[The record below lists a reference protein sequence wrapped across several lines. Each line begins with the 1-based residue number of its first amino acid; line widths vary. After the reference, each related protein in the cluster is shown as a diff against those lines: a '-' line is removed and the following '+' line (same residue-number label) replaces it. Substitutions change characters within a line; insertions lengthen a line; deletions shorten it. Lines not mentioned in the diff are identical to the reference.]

1 MTDVDTGATA
11 TTQPGG
17 GSLGNGG
24 ATAGQ
29 DTSEGKLQLGQTER
43 DALPPPPEWS
53 KDWTDEDRKA
63 WGDKGKL
70 DPNGVWQSYRKL
82 ENLMSST
89 QRVTLPKEGDAE
101 SLKAFHKAIGV
112 PESADGYKLEIP
124 EEFGD
129 PEFGKSFAE
138 ASLAA
143 GLTPKQVTALNQWW
157 NKYAEDAIKAAET
170 ETQTEFDK
178 KKDAAYAA
186 LRKEY
191 GAEYQTKF
199 NLADRTSSAL
209 GFTAQELLAIE
220 RAIGTEALIKRFADV
235 GARIG
240 EKGLVT
246 PNDGGKSSGA
256 AMTKEEANSYIAEIR
271 KDSNLFKQISDD
283 IRNKRDTEALR
294 KWKAAHEAIA

>member
-1 MTDVDTGATA
+1 MTDVDAGATA

-24 ATAGQ
+24 AAAGQ
-29 DTSEGKLQLGQTER
+29 EQQTGKLELGQAER
-43 DALPPPPEWS
+43 DALPPPPEWA

-63 WGDKGKL
+63 WGDKGKM
-70 DPNGVWQSYRKL
+70 DPNGVWKAYTNIEK
-82 ENLMSST
+82 LMSST
-89 QRVTLPKEGDAE
+89 QRVTLPKDGDAE
-101 SLKAFHKAIGV
+101 SLKAFNKAIGV
-112 PESADGYKLEIP
+112 PESPDGYKIEIP
-124 EEFGD
+124 EEHGD
-129 PEFGKSFAE
+129 PEFGKSFAT
-138 ASLAA
+138 AAHTA
-143 GLTPKQVTALNQWW
+143 GLTPKQVTALNTWW
-157 NKYAEDAIKAAET
+157 NEYADKAIKDAEAAA
-170 ETQTEFDK
+170 QTEFDK
-178 KKDAAYAA
+178 AKDTAYAA

-191 GAEYQTKF
+191 GAEYQAKF

-240 EKGLVT
+240 EKGLVSPT
-246 PNDGGKSSGA
+246 DPSKQTGA
-256 AMTKEEANSYIAEIR
+256 MSKDEANEYIAEVR
-271 KDSNLFKQISDD
+271 KDPNMFKQLSDD